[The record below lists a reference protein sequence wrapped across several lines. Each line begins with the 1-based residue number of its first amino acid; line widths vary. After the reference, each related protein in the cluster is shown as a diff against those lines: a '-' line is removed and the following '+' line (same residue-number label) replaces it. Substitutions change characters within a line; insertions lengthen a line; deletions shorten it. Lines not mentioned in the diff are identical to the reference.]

1 MKGRLFSNQM
11 ISKVKTFCQE
21 EGLLGQNDNIII
33 GLSSGADSV
42 CLLCVLL
49 ELVPAKQLL
58 AVHINH
64 SIRETAE
71 RDQEF
76 ARKLCQDKGLAFK
89 TVKVDAITYAKEHG
103 LSTEEAGRLLRYQA
117 FEEVG
122 KEHFHGSDF
131 KVAIAHNMDD
141 NAETVLL
148 NLFRGTGIKGISGI
162 RSSRDNI
169 IRPLLCIKRTEI
181 EAYLSSIGQ
190 DYCNDETNFSDDYTR
205 NKIRHH
211 ILPLAKEEINPR
223 AVERVFELSNQAESL
238 YDFIEEETAKAASD
252 IAKVEAGQAVI
263 KLEHWGGYH
272 DYIKRSVVLDILS
285 KVAGSRKDITTAHIE
300 SVIKLMD
307 LQVGREVSLP
317 YSMVAKRVYEGIKV
331 VREAAGE
338 YIASGLDE
346 ELVLKEGENSFEGSI
361 ISMEVESNI
370 INNNEIPV
378 KNFTKWADYDR
389 ISNSL
394 VVRHR
399 RRGAYIT
406 INDEGQTKKLKSYF
420 VDEKIPSE
428 VRNKV
433 LLIADGSHIVWIIGY
448 RLGSYYK
455 VTERTNKILK
465 LVFKGE

>member
-1 MKGRLFSNQM
+1 M
-11 ISKVKTFCQE
+11 ISKVKAFCQE

-49 ELVPAKQLL
+49 ELVSKERLL

-76 ARKLCQDKGLAFK
+76 ARKLCLDKGVAYK
-89 TVKVDAITYAKEHG
+89 AEKVDALTYAKDNG
-103 LSTEEAGRLLRYQA
+103 LSTEEAGRLLRYKA
-117 FEEVG
+117 FENAG
-122 KEHFHGSDF
+122 REHFHGEEY
-131 KVAIAHNMDD
+131 KIAIAHNMDD
-141 NAETVLL
+141 NAETVLI
-148 NLFRGTGIKGISGI
+148 NLFRGTGIKGITGI
-162 RSSRDNI
+162 RPSRDNI
-169 IRPLLCIKRTEI
+169 IRPLLCLKRSEI
-181 EAYLSSIGQ
+181 EEYLSSIGQ
-190 DYCNDETNFSDDYTR
+190 DYCNDETNFTDDYTR

-223 AVERVFELSNQAESL
+223 TLERVFELSSQVTSL
-238 YDFIEEETAKAASD
+238 YDFIEDETLEVVND
-252 IAKVEAGQAVI
+252 IAEIGQGQAVI
-263 KLEHWGGYH
+263 NGQHFNNYH
-272 DYIKRSVVLDILS
+272 DYIKRSAVLDILS
-285 KVAGSRKDITTAHIE
+285 KVSGTRKDIIAAHVE
-300 SVIKLMD
+300 SVIKLMG

-317 YSMVAKRVYEGIKV
+317 YGMVAKRVYQGIKI
-331 VREAAGE
+331 EIESSSDDAKK
-338 YIASGLDE
+338 SDE
-346 ELVLKEGENSFEGSI
+346 SLALKEGENSFEDSI
-361 ISMEVESNI
+361 ITMETDSNI
-370 INNNEIPV
+370 INNSEIPV
-378 KNFTKWADYDR
+378 KNFTKWVDYDR

-399 RRGAYIT
+399 RRGDYIT

-428 VRNKV
+428 VRDKV

>member
-1 MKGRLFSNQM
+1 M
-11 ISKVKTFCQE
+11 INKVKAFCQE
-21 EGLLGQNDNIII
+21 EKLLGQNDNIII

-49 ELVPAKQLL
+49 ELLPARQIY
-58 AVHINH
+58 AVHVNH
-64 SIRETAE
+64 SIRETAD

-76 ARKLCQDKGLAFK
+76 ARKLCQDKGVDFK
-89 TVKVDAITYAKEHG
+89 AVKVDAICYAKEHG
-103 LSTEEAGRLLRYQA
+103 LSTEEAGRILRYKA
-117 FEEVG
+117 FEEAG
-122 KEHFHGSDF
+122 KEHFYGSDYR
-131 KVAIAHNMDD
+131 VAIAHNMDD

-148 NLFRGTGIKGISGI
+148 NLFRGTGIKGMAGI

-169 IRPLLCIKRTEI
+169 IRPLLCLKRSEI
-181 EAYLSSIGQ
+181 EAYLSNIGQ
-190 DYCNDETNFSDDYTR
+190 GYCNDETNFSDDYTR
-205 NKIRHH
+205 NKIRRH

-223 AVERVFELSNQAESL
+223 AVERVFELSNQAENL
-238 YDFIEEETAKAASD
+238 YDFLEDETAKAVND
-252 IAKVEAGQAVI
+252 ITEFNHGQAVI
-263 KLEHWGGYH
+263 KIEHFNNYH
-272 DYIKRSVVLDILS
+272 KYIKRSVVLDILS

-300 SVIKLMD
+300 SVINLMD
-307 LQVGREVSLP
+307 LQVGREVKLP
-317 YSMVAKRVYEGIKV
+317 YSMVAKRIYEGVKV
-331 VREAAGE
+331 ALNLTDNH
-338 YIASGLDE
+338 ASGVSNE
-346 ELVLKEGENSFEGSI
+346 ELVLKEGENFFEDSI
-361 ISMEVESNI
+361 ISLEIESNI

-378 KNFTKWADYDR
+378 KNFTKWVDYDR

-399 RRGAYIT
+399 RRGDYIT

-428 VRNKV
+428 VRDKV

-465 LVFKGE
+465 LVFKGEYSYGR